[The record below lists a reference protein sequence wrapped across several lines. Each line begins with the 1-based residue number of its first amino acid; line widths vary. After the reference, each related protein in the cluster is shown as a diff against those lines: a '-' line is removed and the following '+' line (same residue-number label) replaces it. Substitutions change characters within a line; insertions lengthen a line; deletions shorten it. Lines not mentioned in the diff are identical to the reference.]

1 MPVGGSL
8 TCQRAS
14 LHHKLTALPT
24 HTRATHSHTTTNCD
38 RYLRLITPSLYM
50 GALVECLKRYLLAQ
64 RVVVPGV
71 FVTATTC
78 LLSPL
83 YNWVMMFK

>member
-1 MPVGGSL
+1 
-8 TCQRAS
+8 
-14 LHHKLTALPT
+14 
-24 HTRATHSHTTTNCD
+24 
-38 RYLRLITPSLYM
+38 M